1 MGEMH
6 ERSDAQLL
14 RDYAEHGD
22 EAAFREIVTRHTDFV
37 YSAALRQLNSPDL
50 ACDIA
55 QSVFADL
62 ARKARPVSEKIT
74 GDSSLAGWLHR
85 STRYAALNQ
94 LRDNRRRLAHERQA
108 MEQLFTDSDPGP
120 DWERIRPL
128 LDEALDGL
136 SDQDREAL
144 LLRYFKNRDFR
155 AVGLALGV
163 SDDAAQKRVRR
174 AVENLRE
181 FFAKR
186 GVTVGASGLVA
197 VISANAVQA
206 APVGLAASI
215 STALAGTSLV
225 TSATTTATQVIVMTT
240 LQKTLVATAFVAV
253 IGAGIYQTREAA
265 KLRGQVQSL
274 RQEQD
279 QQQSFKEQIRQL
291 QRERDSATNRLAAV
305 VTENANL
312 KRKPGEVLKL
322 RGEVS
327 KLRQENATAALT
339 SALNKI
345 TADPATRKLL
355 RDQQKMGMTAI
366 YKELA
371 QRLNLT
377 PEQAEKFNDLL
388 ADSVMDNVD
397 QITAILRDGKTG
409 EEMNQVFAAQDA
421 ALLEKL
427 QELLSPDAV
436 SQYKDYSR
444 NLASFLTSQQF
455 KPMLTG
461 DDASKQEKARQLYQV
476 MQEETQSIL
485 TGAGLPSDFQ
495 TVPILNFRNI
505 ASEAE
510 GEQNLKMLESIYE
523 RVAVRAGSFLSQEE
537 LEKFKEF
544 RTSAINNNRMALTMN
559 RKMMAPVS
567 K

>member
-1 MGEMH
+1 
-6 ERSDAQLL
+6 
-14 RDYAEHGD
+14 
-22 EAAFREIVTRHTDFV
+22 
-37 YSAALRQLNSPDL
+37 
-50 ACDIA
+50 
-55 QSVFADL
+55 
-62 ARKARPVSEKIT
+62 
-74 GDSSLAGWLHR
+74 
-85 STRYAALNQ
+85 
-94 LRDNRRRLAHERQA
+94 
-108 MEQLFTDSDPGP
+108 
-120 DWERIRPL
+120 
-128 LDEALDGL
+128 
-136 SDQDREAL
+136 
-144 LLRYFKNRDFR
+144 
-155 AVGLALGV
+155 
-163 SDDAAQKRVRR
+163 
-174 AVENLRE
+174 
-181 FFAKR
+181 
-186 GVTVGASGLVA
+186 
-197 VISANAVQA
+197 
-206 APVGLAASI
+206 
-215 STALAGTSLV
+215 
-225 TSATTTATQVIVMTT
+225 MTT
-240 LQKTLVATAFVAV
+240 PQKTLIATALVAV
-253 IGAGIYQTREAA
+253 IGAGIYQTRETA

-279 QQQSFKEQIRQL
+279 HQQSFKEQIRQL
-291 QRERDSATNRLAAV
+291 QHERDTATNRLAAV

-312 KRKPGEVLKL
+312 KRNPGEVLKL

-327 KLRQENATAALT
+327 KLRQENATAAST
-339 SALNKI
+339 IALNKI

-371 QRLNLT
+371 QRLNLP

-409 EEMNQVFAAQDA
+409 EEMNQLFAAQDV

-427 QELLSPDAV
+427 QELLGPDAV

-461 DDASKQEKARQLYQV
+461 DDASKQEKTKQLFQV

-485 TGAGLPSDFQ
+485 TGAGLPPDFQ

-510 GEQNLKMLESIYE
+510 GEQSLKMLDSIYA
-523 RVAVRAGSFLSQEE
+523 RVAARAGSFLSQEE

-544 RTSAINNNRMALTMN
+544 RTAAINSSRMGLTMN
-559 RKMMAPVS
+559 RKLMGPVS